1 LSQEKVL
8 KTLES
13 LGIAQLDAKVYVF
26 LAKKGPQKAIDVA
39 KSLKMPKQTLYVA
52 IKNLQKRGLVT
63 STLEH
68 PARFSVVPFE
78 KVLDLFIKAKMEEA
92 QRIQQGK
99 DEILSD
105 WQSITIADNE
115 ETSAKFTIIEG
126 RSTIYSK
133 IQQMMQETKNQLSF
147 VTTVPSLVR
156 ADQFGLFDA
165 AFSHPLRS
173 KIQFRFITDLS
184 EKNVNAMKSLLN
196 KKPTANFSFKGRT
209 PELGLRLL
217 PRMIIRDEEETMFF
231 IDPKAEP
238 ATEKDYV
245 CLWTNCKTLVN
256 SFSAMF
262 EDLWSNSTD
271 IEKKI
276 VEIETGKPTPKT
288 CVFTEAKTA
297 QKKYYETLSS
307 AKKEIV
313 IMTSSKGLLALGKN
327 MPLLT
332 DLTRKGV
339 SVRIMASIVN
349 ENLEAAQ
356 QLMKRCEVRH
366 VPAVYLG
373 ATTVDGQHFFQF
385 KSPPSDQENVESL
398 EYFENTFYTNDVEY
412 VRKTENMLS
421 AIWSNAQVPSPIAL
435 KAVIQQT
442 RPSDK
447 PSSADVLDEYKNEF
461 KRVVGFSY
469 IMEPQL
475 GKITEKEVLSKIAD
489 AKRIP
494 VKDPKRDI
502 LRIYGTQAIA
512 IIYPPNNLNL
522 PNFMIFVGHHNK
534 KSSFGAEN
542 SLCIYMQAKIADNN
556 SYIPV
561 AFVTDNPQGYKF
573 RKAMYK
579 IQRTTEVAKLLK
591 KDELKVQAHGN
602 RFFAGWTVPIPLL
615 PPKYILPPSCI
626 MFEGYGKVKSY
637 SSKIIG
643 PLNRRLTYEENI
655 LEAFVTFM
663 YPSSRYYG
671 PGSDGLLHRDMIITS
686 YPPAE

>member
-26 LAKKGPQKAIDVA
+26 LAKKGPRKAIDVA

-52 IKNLQKRGLVT
+52 IKNLQKKGLVT

-78 KVLDLFIKAKMEEA
+78 KVLDLFIKSKIEEA
-92 QRIQQGK
+92 QRVQQNK
-99 DEILSD
+99 DEILTD
-105 WQSITIADNE
+105 WQAIAIAEPE
-115 ETSAKFTIIEG
+115 EVSAKFTIIEG

-133 IQQMMQETKNQLSF
+133 IQQMIQETEKQLSF
-147 VTTVPSLVR
+147 VTTVPSLAR

-184 EKNVNAMKSLLN
+184 EQNVNAMKSLLN

-217 PRMIIRDEEETMFF
+217 PQMIIRDEEETMFF
-231 IDPKAEP
+231 IDPKADP

-327 MPLLT
+327 MPLLKE
-332 DLTRKGV
+332 LTNRGV
-339 SVRIMASIVN
+339 SIRVMTSIVN
-349 ENLEAAQ
+349 ENLEAAR
-356 QLMKRCEVRH
+356 QLKKHCEVRH
-366 VPAVYLG
+366 VADVYLG
-373 ATTVDGQHFFQF
+373 AMIVDGQHFFQF
-385 KSPPSDQENVESL
+385 KNPPSDLENVESL
-398 EYFENTFYTNDVEY
+398 DYFENTFYTNDVEY
-412 VRKTENMLS
+412 VRKAENMLS
-421 AIWSNAQVPSPIAL
+421 DIWNNAQVPSPISL
-435 KAVIQQT
+435 KAVLQQPL
-442 RPSDK
+442 PSDK
-447 PSSADVLDEYKNEF
+447 PANASILDEYKNEW
-461 KRVVGFSY
+461 KRIVDFSY
-469 IMEPQL
+469 ITEPQQ
-475 GKITEKEVLSKIAD
+475 GKITEKEVLSKIAN

-494 VKDPKRDI
+494 VKDPKKDV
-502 LRIYGTQAIA
+502 LRNYGTQAIA
-512 IIYPPNNLNL
+512 IIYPPANLNL
-522 PNFMIFVGHHNK
+522 PNFMIFVGHHNRQ
-534 KSSFGAEN
+534 SSFGAGN
-542 SLCIYMQAKIADNN
+542 SLFIYMQMMIADHQ
-556 SYIPV
+556 SYLPV
-561 AFVTDNPQGYKF
+561 AFVTDNPRGYKF

-579 IQRTTEVAKLLK
+579 IRRTTEIAKLVK
-591 KDELKVQAHGN
+591 KDELKVQVHGN
-602 RFFAGWTVPIPLL
+602 RLFAGWTVPIPLL
-615 PPKYILPPSCI
+615 PPKYILPPGCI
-626 MFEGYGKVKSY
+626 MFEGYGKIKSV
-637 SSKIIG
+637 SSEIIG
-643 PLNRRLTYEENI
+643 PLARRLAYEENI
-655 LEAFVTFM
+655 LDAFVTFM
-663 YPSSRYYG
+663 HPSSRYHG
-671 PGSDGLLHRDMIITS
+671 PASDGLLHRDMIVTS